1 MSIESPGSDSGG
13 NTMSAAFDEQTRGKE
28 PVAARHELTE
38 ADDSDP
44 DPVIEF
50 YKKDVDRTLLRENL
64 KLTVE
69 ERFIKFERFWEYAQE
84 LREAGR
90 KARES
95 GSGHGAQ
102 LPRDSADP
110 RSE

>member
-1 MSIESPGSDSGG
+1 MSGEV
-13 NTMSAAFDEQTRGKE
+13 DEPTRE
-28 PVAARHELTE
+28 TEAVAGQHELAP
-38 ADDSDP
+38 ADDC
-44 DPVIEF
+44 DPVIEV

-69 ERFIKFERFWEYAQE
+69 ERFLKFKRFWQFAQE

-90 KARES
+90 KSRQT
-95 GSGHGAQ
+95 GSGHGAE
-102 LPRDSADP
+102 LRRDSADP

>member
-1 MSIESPGSDSGG
+1 MSG
-13 NTMSAAFDEQTRGKE
+13 MLDEQARE
-28 PVAARHELTE
+28 EEAVAWPDDLTP
-38 ADDSDP
+38 ADDR
-44 DPVIEF
+44 DPVIEV

-69 ERFIKFERFWEYAQE
+69 ERFHKFERFWQYAQE

-90 KARES
+90 KSRTT
-95 GSGHGAQ
+95 GSAHGAE
-102 LPRDSADP
+102 LPRDFADP

>member
-1 MSIESPGSDSGG
+1 MSGEL
-13 NTMSAAFDEQTRGKE
+13 DEQ
-28 PVAARHELTE
+28 AREEE
-38 ADDSDP
+38 AMAGPYDLAPADYC
-44 DPVIEF
+44 DPVIEV

-69 ERFIKFERFWEYAQE
+69 ERFLKFERFWQYAQE

-90 KARES
+90 KSRQT
-95 GSGHGAQ
+95 GSGHGAE

-110 RSE
+110 HSE